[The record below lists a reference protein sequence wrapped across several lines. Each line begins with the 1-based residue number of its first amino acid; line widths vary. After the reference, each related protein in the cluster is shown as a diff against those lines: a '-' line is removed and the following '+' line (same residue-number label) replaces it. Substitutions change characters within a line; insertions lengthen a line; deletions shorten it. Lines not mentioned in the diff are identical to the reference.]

1 MNLFN
6 VDAPIIDSLMQ
17 DDLYKWSMDQCILHR
32 FPGVSVKVKFKCRT
46 PNVDLRP
53 LIPEINENLDYLCN
67 LHFQKEDLEYLAKI
81 RWFKPDFI
89 DYLRMLQLDRNQIH
103 VEEDESEPCKIR
115 IWAEGAWRTVI
126 WFEIPVLAI
135 VQELYMRHYCK
146 DNNIDLLK
154 LEDEG
159 KRRLDSMI
167 RTFGF
172 NADLGFKLSDF
183 GIRRRFSGPWQD
195 YVVQQFSEQIPNVFS
210 GTSNVALAK
219 KYNVLPIGT
228 FAHELFMG
236 IAGTN
241 VKTSEIQKATLQA
254 WANEYRGD
262 LGIALSD
269 IYGFR
274 AFLRDFDLYFAK
286 LFDGCRHDSGDPIT
300 WGEMLID
307 HYKKLRIDP
316 TTKTG
321 VWSDSL
327 DENKAIEIAKHFK
340 GRIKVS
346 FGIGTRLCNNLGIEP
361 LSIVMKLIESNG
373 NPVCKLSDC
382 EEKQMCEDQTTVN
395 WFKHVYQ
402 WKPID

>member
-1 MNLFN
+1 MDLFN
-6 VDAPIIDSLMQ
+6 LDEPIINSLLE

-32 FPGVSVKVKFKCRT
+32 YPGVNVKVKFKCRT
-46 PNVDLRP
+46 KGVNLRP
-53 LIPEINENLDYLCN
+53 LIPEINEQLDHLCR
-67 LHFQKEDLEYLAKI
+67 LKFDKSELEYLSGI

-89 DYLRMLQLDRNQIH
+89 DYLRMLELDRNQIH
-103 VEEDESEPCKIR
+103 VEEDSNEDCGIK

-135 VQELYMRHYCK
+135 VQELYMQHYCK
-146 DNNIDLLK
+146 ENSIDMVA
-154 LEDEG
+154 LEVEG
-159 KRRLDSMI
+159 KRRLDAMI
-167 RTFGF
+167 RKFGF
-172 NADLGFKLSDF
+172 NSDLGFTLADF

-195 YVVQQFSEQIPNVFS
+195 YVVKQFSSEIPNVFV

-219 KYNVLPIGT
+219 KYNIHPIGT

-241 VKTSEIQKATLQA
+241 VRASEVQKTTLQA
-254 WANEYRGD
+254 WADEYRGD

-269 IYGFR
+269 IYGFN
-274 AFLRDFDLYFAK
+274 AFLKDFDLYFAK
-286 LFDGCRHDSGDPIT
+286 LFDGCRHDSGDPIK
-300 WGEMLID
+300 WGEMLIE

-316 TTKTG
+316 RTKTG

-327 DENKAIEIAKHFK
+327 DEDKAIKIATHFK
-340 GRIKVS
+340 NRIKVS

-373 NPVCKLSDC
+373 CPTCKLSDC
-382 EEKQMCEDQTTVN
+382 DSKQMCEDPATVE
-395 WFKHVYQ
+395 WFKKVYN
-402 WKPID
+402 WCPIS